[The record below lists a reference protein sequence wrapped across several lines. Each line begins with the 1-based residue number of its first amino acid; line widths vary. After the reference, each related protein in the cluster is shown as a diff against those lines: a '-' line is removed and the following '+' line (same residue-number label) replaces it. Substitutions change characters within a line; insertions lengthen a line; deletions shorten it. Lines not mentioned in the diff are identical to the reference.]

1 MPIIFPSFARRTTD
15 DSKSAAALRA
25 CLAETD
31 SLATERALGHLVET
45 HVEPVMR
52 RVIIARLRRHGNE
65 HLSHLEDVL
74 SEAVIA
80 FLLHF
85 EDLRQQRAE
94 PVEKIDAFAAMLASR
109 AVNDYFRR
117 TNPAFHALRN
127 RLLYLLE
134 RYPALARWK
143 YLATGEW
150 LSGLAVWKNKKLTPL
165 RSIEE
170 VDARAW
176 LNRDSEKLHA
186 AEQLMQIFKGAGLPI
201 RFNDL
206 ALLMARVWHVQDSR
220 TENVEDHEFVDQSH
234 SVDQR
239 LSHKQWL
246 AVLWMHICELSR
258 NQRAALLL
266 NLKGADGSCG
276 ASLLVSTGLVSLR
289 ELAKAIEIPD
299 EEFAG
304 IWQRLPLNDLEV
316 GHLLGL
322 ERQQVINLRKCARG
336 RLERAMGSAGFGE

>member
-1 MPIIFPSFARRTTD
+1 MPAIFSRFSDRTTD
-15 DSKSAAALRA
+15 NSKSAAALRA

-31 SLATERALGHLVET
+31 SLAAERDLGQLVEK

-52 RVIIARLRRHGNE
+52 RIIMARLRRHGNE
-65 HLSHLEDVL
+65 HLSHIEDVL

-85 EDLRQQRAE
+85 EDLRQQRTGPLE
-94 PVEKIDAFAAMLASR
+94 NMDAFTAMLASR

-117 TNPAFHALRN
+117 VNPTFHALRN

-150 LSGLAVWKNKKLTPL
+150 LSGLAIWKSKKLTPL
-165 RSIEE
+165 RSIEG

-176 LNRDSEKLHA
+176 LHRDSDKLHA
-186 AEQLMQIFKGAGLPI
+186 AEQLMQIFNGAGLPI

-220 TENVEDHEFVDQSH
+220 TENVEDHEFVDQVH

-239 LSHKQWL
+239 LSNRQWL
-246 AVLWMHICELSR
+246 EVLWKHICELNR

-276 ASLLVSTGLVSLR
+276 ASLLVTTGLVSIR
-289 ELAKAIEIPD
+289 ELAKAVDIPD
-299 EEFAG
+299 EEFSD
-304 IWQRLPLNDLEV
+304 IWQRLPLNDMEV
-316 GHLLGL
+316 GNLLGL
-322 ERQQVINLRKCARG
+322 ERQQVINLRKCARV
-336 RLERAMGSAGFGE
+336 RLERAMGSAGFGA